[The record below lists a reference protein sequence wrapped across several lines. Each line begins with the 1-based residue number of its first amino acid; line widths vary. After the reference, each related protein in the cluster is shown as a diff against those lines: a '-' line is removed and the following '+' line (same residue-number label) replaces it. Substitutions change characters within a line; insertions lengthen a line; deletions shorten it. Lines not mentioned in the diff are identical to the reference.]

1 MVPAAINW
9 IMSSATS
16 TTRSPKTARQK
27 AFATLRFS
35 GDRLDPDHIS
45 AILRVP
51 PTKAWRKG
59 ERYFAGQHTGHLVGR
74 TGTWFLATDD
84 LVTSPD
90 LDEHLDFLTALLSKG
105 PQDEEERLARLREVM
120 ARDNLKADV
129 SCFWH
134 GNAGEQTP
142 AISAEK
148 TAKLRA
154 LPAEIETAF
163 GTDEPPSPEA

>member
-1 MVPAAINW
+1 
-9 IMSSATS
+9 MSSATS
-16 TTRSPKTARQK
+16 TTRSSDSTRQR

-35 GDRLDPDHIS
+35 GDRLDPVRIS
-45 AILRVP
+45 AILEVP

-59 ERYFAGQHTGHLVGR
+59 ERYFAGQRTGHLIGR

-90 LDEHLDFLTALLSKG
+90 LDEHLEFLTALLSQG
-105 PQDEEERLARLREVM
+105 PQDEEARLVRLREVM

-134 GNAGEQTP
+134 GAAGEQPPTM
-142 AISAEK
+142 SAEK

-154 LPAEIETAF
+154 LPAEIETDF

>member
-1 MVPAAINW
+1 
-9 IMSSATS
+9 
-16 TTRSPKTARQK
+16 
-27 AFATLRFS
+27 LRFS

-59 ERYFAGQHTGHLVGR
+59 ERYFSGQRTGRLVGR

-84 LVTSPD
+84 LVPSPD
-90 LDEHLDFLTALLSKG
+90 LEEHLDFLTGLLSQG
-105 PQDEEERLARLREVM
+105 PQDQEERLVRLREVM
-120 ARDNLKADV
+120 ARDILKADV

-134 GNAGEQTP
+134 GAAGEQPP

-154 LPAEIETAF
+154 LPAEIETDF
-163 GTDEPPSPEA
+163 DTDELPSPEA

>member
-1 MVPAAINW
+1 
-9 IMSSATS
+9 MSSATS

-27 AFATLRFS
+27 AFATLCFS

-59 ERYFAGQHTGHLVGR
+59 ERYFAGQRTGPLVGR

-90 LDEHLDFLTALLSKG
+90 LEQHLEFLTALLSQG
-105 PQDEEERLARLREVM
+105 PQDEEGRLVRLREVM
-120 ARDNLKADV
+120 ARDDLKADV

-134 GNAGEQTP
+134 GAAGEQPP

-154 LPAEIETAF
+154 LPAVIATHF
-163 GTDEPPSPEA
+163 DTDEPPSPPA

>member
-1 MVPAAINW
+1 
-9 IMSSATS
+9 MSSATS

-27 AFATLRFS
+27 AFATLCFS

-45 AILRVP
+45 AILRVR

-59 ERYFAGQHTGHLVGR
+59 ERYFAGQRTGPLVGR

-90 LDEHLDFLTALLSKG
+90 LEQHLEFLTALLSQG
-105 PQDEEERLARLREVM
+105 PQDEEGRLVRLREVM
-120 ARDNLKADV
+120 ARDDLKADV

-134 GNAGEQTP
+134 GAAGEQPP

-154 LPAEIETAF
+154 LPAEIETDF
-163 GTDEPPSPEA
+163 DTDEPPSPEA

>member
-1 MVPAAINW
+1 
-9 IMSSATS
+9 MSSATS
-16 TTRSPKTARQK
+16 TTRSLKTARQK

-35 GDRLDPDHIS
+35 GDRLDPDDIS

-59 ERYFAGQHTGHLVGR
+59 ERYFAGPRTGRLVGR

-90 LDEHLDFLTALLSKG
+90 LGQHLEFLTALFSQG
-105 PQDEEERLARLREVM
+105 PQGEEGRLVRLREVM

-134 GNAGEQTP
+134 GDAGEQPP

-148 TAKLRA
+148 IAKLRA
-154 LPAEIETAF
+154 LPAEVETDF
-163 GTDEPPSPEA
+163 DTDEPPSPEA

>member
-1 MVPAAINW
+1 
-9 IMSSATS
+9 MSSATS
-16 TTRSPKTARQK
+16 TTRSSDSTHQR

-35 GDRLDPDHIS
+35 GDRLDPDRIS
-45 AILRVP
+45 AILEVP

-59 ERYFAGQHTGHLVGR
+59 ERYFAGQRTGHLIGR

-84 LVTSPD
+84 FIASPD
-90 LDEHLDFLTALLSKG
+90 LDRHLDFLTGLLSQG
-105 PQDEEERLARLREVM
+105 SQDEPERLVRLQEMIV
-120 ARDNLKADV
+120 RDDLKADV

-134 GNAGEQTP
+134 GAAGEQPP

-154 LPAEIETAF
+154 LPAEIENDF
-163 GTDEPPSPEA
+163 ETDAYPSAKP

>member
-1 MVPAAINW
+1 
-9 IMSSATS
+9 MSSATS
-16 TTRSPKTARQK
+16 TTRSPETARQR
-27 AFATLRFS
+27 AFATLRLS

-59 ERYFAGQHTGHLVGR
+59 ERYFAGQRTGHLVGR

-90 LDEHLDFLTALLSKG
+90 LEQHIDFLTGLLSRG
-105 PQDEEERLARLREVM
+105 PRDDKEPLVQLREVM
-120 ARDNLKADV
+120 VRDNLKADV

-134 GNAGEQTP
+134 GEVGEQP
-142 AISAEK
+142 PVIHPEK
-148 TAKLRA
+148 MERLRA
-154 LPAEIETAF
+154 LPAEIELDF
-163 GTDEPPSPEA
+163 GTDEPPSAKSGSAR